1 MTELSPRER
10 HRIAPLFDHT
20 EETMVRSCLDGMMGR
35 AWADRA
41 DTPACAQ
48 IVTADFC
55 FFAGDASAPGASAL
69 VRNIPPRIPNDLL
82 IFAAPD
88 EGWERLIG
96 DAYPDAARGERYAL
110 KQEPDCFDRARLLA
124 YAQGLGPEYA
134 LVPIGPALYHAL
146 SHAAWSRDLV
156 ASFAGARDYAARGI
170 GYAVLYRGVPVCGAS
185 SYTVYR
191 GGIEI
196 EIDTRGDFRRRGLAL
211 ACGAKLILA
220 CLARGLYPSWD
231 AASRASLALAGRLGY
246 RFSHAYPVWFVR
258 RG

>member
-82 IFAAPD
+82 ILAAPD

-110 KQEPDCFDRARLLA
+110 KKEPDCFDRARLLA
-124 YAQGLGPEYA
+124 YAQGLGPDIQGSDVRFHGSIFLFA
-134 LVPIGPALYHAL
+134 HGQAAH
-146 SHAAWSRDLV
+146 HAAQRHT
-156 ASFAGARDYAARGI
+156 G
-170 GYAVLYRGVPVCGAS
+170 
-185 SYTVYR
+185 
-191 GGIEI
+191 
-196 EIDTRGDFRRRGLAL
+196 
-211 ACGAKLILA
+211 
-220 CLARGLYPSWD
+220 
-231 AASRASLALAGRLGY
+231 RAHQR
-246 RFSHAYPVWFVR
+246 
-258 RG
+258 